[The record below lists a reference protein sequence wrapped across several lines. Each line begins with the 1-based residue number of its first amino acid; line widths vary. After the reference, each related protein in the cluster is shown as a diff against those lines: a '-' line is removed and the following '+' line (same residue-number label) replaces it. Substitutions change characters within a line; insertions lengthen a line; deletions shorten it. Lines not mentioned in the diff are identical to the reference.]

1 MCLWRS
7 HKTIAAAAETMA
19 LTKCRECGHDLS
31 TAAKTCPNC
40 GARSVKKNST
50 LALVLLILVIVFV
63 GLPFLGKIKRSAEP
77 NGGGRVKPSSVP
89 VTQSQVLREEL
100 SYLSD
105 IPEVAWIEVEKNSV
119 YVGFSLLPNDWE
131 MIIKGAALRGN
142 KATNFGC
149 HVWAV
154 DADKKGWRPG
164 DSPFYG
170 EFTARYGK
178 LE

>member
-1 MCLWRS
+1 
-7 HKTIAAAAETMA
+7 MA

-31 TAAKTCPNC
+31 TTAKTCPNC
-40 GARSVKKNST
+40 GAAPGKKNST
-50 LALVLLILVIVFV
+50 LAPVLLILVILFV
-63 GLPFLGKIKRSAEP
+63 GLPFLGYIKRSAERS
-77 NGGGRVKPSSVP
+77 GGGQMEPPSTSV
-89 VTQSQVLREEL
+89 TRSEVLRKEL

-105 IPEVAWIEVEKNSV
+105 IPEVAWIEIEENSV
-119 YVGFSLLPNDWE
+119 YVGFNSLPKDWE

-142 KATNFGC
+142 NATNFGC

-154 DADKKGWRPG
+154 DANKKGWRPG

-170 EFTARYGK
+170 EFTARHGK

>member
-1 MCLWRS
+1 
-7 HKTIAAAAETMA
+7 MA
-19 LTKCRECGHDLS
+19 LIKCRECGHDVS

-40 GARSVKKNST
+40 GALPAKKTST
-50 LALVLLILVIVFV
+50 IALVLLILVIVFV
-63 GLPFLGKIKRSAEP
+63 GLPFLGHIKRSAERYG
-77 NGGGRVKPSSVP
+77 NRQTEPSLTS
-89 VTQSQVLREEL
+89 VTQSQVLHEEL
-100 SYLSD
+100 SYLTD
-105 IPEVAWIEVEKNSV
+105 IPEVAWIEIERNNV
-119 YVGFSLLPNDWE
+119 YVGFKSLPKDWE

-142 KATNFGC
+142 EAIDFGC

-170 EFTARYGK
+170 EFSARYGR